1 MQLFPG
7 MIHSMTDPETGNT
20 KIIQLDTGRTIIV
33 QSDDVV
39 KASNQGTVVLG
50 VDQDND
56 ESLVVKISHPFQ
68 KSADTVAAPDDH
80 LHMRR
85 EIHVLPELLGITG
98 VPQYVGYTQ
107 DSTPEGERL
116 YLVMTRMPGQDLEER
131 RKADPE
137 RRLTTAEALDMLR
150 QASRIL
156 GSAHER
162 GIVHRDLKLSNFMTD
177 DASGRL
183 AIVDWGTAKEITE
196 RHDGFSGS
204 TPEGSVIG
212 TVQFMSVEQITGK
225 PLDGRTDIY
234 TLGAVVALLRY
245 GPGISQRYTVNSAGE
260 LTERSKAD
268 IAASIA
274 AHETIKYDLMPSSND
289 TDERLLQSVLR
300 QMTDPNREERLQ
312 SMDEVGERLGER

>member
-1 MQLFPG
+1 MSNEKQSTTTV
-7 MIHSMTDPETGNT
+7 IT
-20 KIIQLDTGRTIIV
+20 LDTGRTICV
-33 QSDDVV
+33 QRDDVV

-50 VDQDND
+50 VDQASD
-56 ESLVVKISHPFQ
+56 ESLVVKISHPFE
-68 KSADTVAAPDDH
+68 KADAAIAAPDDH

-85 EIHVLPELLGITG
+85 EIHVLPQLLGISG
-98 VPQYVGYTQ
+98 VPQYVGYSQETL
-107 DSTPEGERL
+107 PEGERL

-131 RKADPE
+131 RKQNPD
-137 RRLTTAEALDMLR
+137 RRLTTTEALDMLR

-162 GIVHRDLKLSNFMTD
+162 GIIHRDLKLSNFMID
-177 DASGRL
+177 EASGRL
-183 AIVDWGTAKEITE
+183 SIVDWGTAKEVSE

-225 PLDGRTDIY
+225 PLDGRTDVY

-245 GPGISQRYTVNSAGE
+245 GPGISQRYTVNTAGE

-274 AHETIKYDLMPSSND
+274 AHETIKYDLMPASND
-289 TDERLLQSVLR
+289 SDERLLQSILR
-300 QMTDPNREERLQ
+300 QMTDPDREERLQ
-312 SMDEVGERLGER
+312 SMDEVGERIDQAGS